1 LGFIFLGDLLAL
13 KCTEEMNLSTTAELT
28 TLQSV
33 TTTAA
38 ATTVQLANM
47 LAKTSMTSNSATSA
61 TAQMSVPSA
70 TTTTAGIINTS
81 SISSLAS
88 QLNAAVPLSS
98 GALSQTV
105 TSSGQT
111 LPTIQ
116 GQFNPQML
124 QPPVLPTKLLTEYS
138 SGAMG
143 QPKQQQL
150 LSHLKL
156 VNYHLQFL
164 TKMQQTLFQKLSI
177 LNDTSAMISGL
188 PPPLVQQQKQEV
200 LLQLQQVNT
209 MIVIY
214 SQQSVLLK
222 QLSNNNGG
230 ASGNGTKTSPKMGK
244 TIAGTSVNSDND
256 KEVVLDSLD
265 QKSDQEIEGKDKG
278 AELLTS
284 ENENSSNSMNEVVPL
299 TDAPTEQSRPSDDK
313 TDETEIVDEKVT
325 EITPSV
331 NDNGRDEN
339 IQVSEVATSLAASS
353 ASNSVSPTPV
363 TTLSLPS
370 VASYDDDNFPPEFQ
384 PGKPWVPRSQVTE
397 PNQFYATSKPNIV
410 QPFSS
415 TAIKAIPVTAANA
428 LKQNQMKS
436 NKFPGPFAMPPNT
449 TVKVGLPTG
458 MAPMSQA
465 AVRPPGIPQPPIG
478 NKFTPPSTR
487 QIQSTINNLM
497 FAQLGNNAAAAAAR
511 KGNFPPANIPGAYRP
526 PNKKGLPMAQFPP
539 PPFNGFGSFPSMPQQ
554 PMPPPRQMAASGFPL
569 KTQSYSPHNMK
580 KSSSYSGKMP
590 PGVVPVMQ
598 PQQKVPQQPV
608 FSYQGGMGKPN
619 RPTLGATYHS
629 TGALQSTTRY
639 QQIAA
644 AAGGWD
650 GAKFGSFESLR
661 PPVQQQKPPS
671 IAGLSGAVDQQLTT
685 PLGFGESLWSDNP
698 HSPVSITSPDPTFAE
713 WQAGKKAHIFKLP
726 SNTPSCWLV
735 IRNLPPQV
743 NIMCYQFLE

>member
-1 LGFIFLGDLLAL
+1 
-13 KCTEEMNLSTTAELT
+13 MNLSTTAELT

-33 TTTAA
+33 TTTTA
-38 ATTVQLANM
+38 ATTAQLANM
-47 LAKTSMTSNSATSA
+47 LAKASMTPN
-61 TAQMSVPSA
+61 TAVPTTTQMSVSSA
-70 TTTTAGIINTS
+70 TTTTAGTANAN

-98 GALSQTV
+98 GSLSQAV
-105 TSSGQT
+105 TSSVQS
-111 LPTIQ
+111 LPSVQ

-124 QPPVLPTKLLTEYS
+124 QPPVLPAKLLTEYS
-138 SGAMG
+138 SGAVG

-222 QLSNNNGG
+222 QLSTNNAN
-230 ASGNGTKTSPKMGK
+230 SGTKATSKVAK
-244 TIAGTSVNSDND
+244 ATTSATVNSDAD
-256 KEVVLDSLD
+256 KEVILDSLD
-265 QKSDQEIEGKDKG
+265 EKSDQEIEGKDK
-278 AELLTS
+278 AADVLST
-284 ENENSSNSMNEVVPL
+284 ENETSNNEIMPL
-299 TDAPTEQSRPSDDK
+299 TEALTEQSKISDDSK
-313 TDETEIVDEKVT
+313 MDEVNENAEENIT

-331 NDNGRDEN
+331 NEDAGKEEV
-339 IQVSEVATSLAASS
+339 IQVSEVSVSLATTSTSSS
-353 ASNSVSPTPV
+353 AAPSVV
-363 TTLSLPS
+363 TTSTLPS
-370 VASYDDDNFPPEFQ
+370 VVSYDDDNFPPEFQ
-384 PGKPWVPRSQVTE
+384 PGKPWVPRSQATE
-397 PNQFYATSKPNIV
+397 PNQLYASSKPNIV
-410 QPFSS
+410 QPFSGGIKS
-415 TAIKAIPVTAANA
+415 VAATANP
-428 LKQNQMKS
+428 LKQNQAPLKA
-436 NKFPGPFAMPPNT
+436 NKFPGPFAMPPNS
-449 TVKVGLPTG
+449 TVKVGLPSG
-458 MAPMSQA
+458 MAPISQT
-465 AVRPPGIPQPPIG
+465 AVRPPGIPPPPIG

-526 PNKKGLPMAQFPP
+526 SKKGMPMAQFPP
-539 PPFNGFGSFPSMPQQ
+539 PPFNGFGSFPNLPQQ
-554 PMPPPRQMAASGFPL
+554 PMPPPRQMAAAGFPI
-569 KTQSYSPHNMK
+569 KTQSYSPHNIK
-580 KSSSYSGKMP
+580 KSSSFSGKVP

-598 PQQKVPQQPV
+598 PQQKVPQQPA
-608 FSYQGGMGKPN
+608 FNYQGGMNKPN
-619 RPTLGATYHS
+619 RPTLGGTYHS
-629 TGALQSTTRY
+629 TGALQSTMRH
-639 QQIAA
+639 QQ
-644 AAGGWD
+644 AGGWD
-650 GAKFGSFESLR
+650 GGKFGSFDSLR
-661 PPVQQQKPPS
+661 MPVQQQKPPS
-671 IAGLSGAVDQQLTT
+671 IAGLSGAVDQQLTA

-726 SNTPSCWLV
+726 SNSPSCWLV

-743 NIMCYQFLE
+743 NAVFFRITLLLCVTTQAKHLCYCF